1 MRYRT
6 VVMGCGDRGD
16 SHARAFKANGDRFDL
31 VALCDPNPDKV
42 SRLAQRCGVAK
53 TYSDAEEMLALERP
67 DILCF
72 ATLPATR
79 LPLVELGLKYGVN
92 VIAFEKPMANE
103 LAEAHHIY
111 RLLKRAGVKRSCSHQ
126 QKYDRH
132 WQQVKTIVDAGE
144 IGDIVSI
151 HGTARPWLGEA
162 GTHLMDY
169 LLYYNGGSRVSW
181 VVAQAIGTRMLA
193 ESHPSADFVVAT
205 MAFDNGVR
213 GVFECGAWA
222 PFHTRRQ
229 SAQDHGLLDGQFD
242 SRARH
247 AGIRAGHQRQRLAGG
262 DQIFPRRT
270 NLRAGYF
277 DPEYQQPLYIRDLAD
292 WLDGRIAEHP
302 CSLEITYHGFEA
314 TMAVYLSALDAA
326 GSLCRFRRSLPRRSS
341 HGCTTSCPQRTNMRA
356 SEFAAASPQLALR
369 SIVGSGLGAADRGS
383 PSDRAGL
390 LTGFSEAVFGMANEQ
405 DGTVLRDP
413 SPVYFSIQQ
422 RLKRNKVRL
431 EENRPGN

>member
-1 MRYRT
+1 MLARSRRT
-6 VVMGCGDRGD
+6 EID
-16 SHARAFKANGDRFDL
+16 FDL
-31 VALCDPNPDKV
+31 VALCDRNPDKV

-79 LPLVELGLKYGVN
+79 LPLVELGVKYGVK

-103 LAEAHHIY
+103 LAEAHEIY
-111 RLLKRAGVKRSCSHQ
+111 RLLKRAGVKAIVSHQ

-222 PFHTRRQ
+222 PHFIPGANPLKTMDFWTDSSILVHGTQGYAQVINGNGWRAVTR
-229 SAQDHGLLDGQFD
+229 S
-242 SRARH
+242 SRGERIC
-247 AGIRAGHQRQRLAGG
+247 GE
-262 DQIFPRRT
+262 
-270 NLRAGYF
+270 GYF

-302 CSLEITYHGFEA
+302 CSLEITYQGFEA
-314 TMAVYLSALDAA
+314 TMAVYLSALDRRRVTLPLQEIPST
-326 GSLCRFRRSLPRRSS
+326 SLIARLHNELP
-341 HGCTTSCPQRTNMRA
+341 PTN
-356 SEFAAASPQLALR
+356 EYEGQ
-369 SIVGSGLGAADRGS
+369 
-383 PSDRAGL
+383 
-390 LTGFSEAVFGMANEQ
+390 
-405 DGTVLRDP
+405 
-413 SPVYFSIQQ
+413 
-422 RLKRNKVRL
+422 
-431 EENRPGN
+431 